1 MLRKTA
7 LYGKSSR
14 DLLKAMIWTVCITT
28 PLSSDKP
35 LTSPRESHVGGPDS
49 RHGRSLTFSSADDFN
64 VTLPFLLQQA
74 AWLYDRQLSQVRAQM
89 RKVGNTHSNSP
100 SPALGSVSG
109 SGALGGQAMKR
120 VGSGG
125 ALRNDFSWTGNEN

>member
-1 MLRKTA
+1 MDCVFKMA
-7 LYGKSSR
+7 LSNDK
-14 DLLKAMIWTVCITT
+14 LLT
-28 PLSSDKP
+28 P
-35 LTSPRESHVGGPDS
+35 PRESHVGIAGS
-49 RHGRSLTFSSADDFN
+49 RQESSLTVFSADEFD

-89 RKVGNTHSNSP
+89 RKVGNTHSSSP

-125 ALRNDFSWTGNEN
+125 ALRNANSRTEIKD